1 MRKLFTVLQGVES
14 TPLPAKTPDITKA
27 QVGGWLQFAVST
39 AVALTL
45 VSPAEAE
52 VLIGASGII
61 AFGIHISDAIIRK
74 GRAGA
79 IAALTIAQADQG
91 STMGSTA
98 PGEGEELPP
107 APTLDGAPEVDVSL
121 DGTGT
126 TPPPDAEEAEEE
138 PEPVEAAPAPAQGP
152 PAPVGPPQPTAEEI
166 QEARR
171 AVNEAQATLDALLAR
186 STTPQA

>member
-107 APTLDGAPEVDVSL
+107 VPH
-121 DGTGT
+121 
-126 TPPPDAEEAEEE
+126 
-138 PEPVEAAPAPAQGP
+138 
-152 PAPVGPPQPTAEEI
+152 
-166 QEARR
+166 ARR
-171 AVNEAQATLDALLAR
+171 RAR
-186 STTPQA
+186 GGRVARRDGHHAAAGRRGGRGGA